1 MRKFAFIRIAYI
13 LSFFLI
19 TGLFSSAEC
28 SAADNPEPQGNSSEV
43 MLSKPIMLR
52 YFCALP
58 PDTAGVISD
67 LSEVEVYKELE
78 KRTNMKIS
86 FIHPPADVQLQKFM
100 VMMAAGDLP
109 DLVELPWS
117 RYPGILA
124 RAVEAGAVLKLDS
137 LIEKN
142 APNLNGIL
150 QENND
155 IRRQVTADDG
165 SIYQFPSLNRAEN
178 RVGYGPVIRGDL
190 LKKLGL
196 AVPETI
202 DEWEKVLELFRN
214 YKVCKTPL
222 SFDMTALN
230 SSRSFMGAFGIAM
243 DFCLDDGRVV
253 YGPIE
258 KSYKDFL
265 TTFNRW

>member
-86 FIHPPADVQLQKFM
+86 FIHPPADVQLQFDDRCRKDKRSGHK
-100 VMMAAGDLP
+100 AG
-109 DLVELPWS
+109 
-117 RYPGILA
+117 RNFFIL
-124 RAVEAGAVLKLDS
+124 EA
-137 LIEKN
+137 
-142 APNLNGIL
+142 
-150 QENND
+150 
-155 IRRQVTADDG
+155 
-165 SIYQFPSLNRAEN
+165 Y
-178 RVGYGPVIRGDL
+178 
-190 LKKLGL
+190 
-196 AVPETI
+196 
-202 DEWEKVLELFRN
+202 W
-214 YKVCKTPL
+214 KTHL
-222 SFDMTALN
+222 SK
-230 SSRSFMGAFGIAM
+230 R
-243 DFCLDDGRVV
+243 V
-253 YGPIE
+253 YGR
-258 KSYKDFL
+258 
-265 TTFNRW
+265 TGA